1 MSGKIGKL
9 YSNIMEKLR
18 FEPGLD
24 ADNITIAIKDGG
36 VIVIAGEVKSY
47 AEKFLAEEAIKK
59 IHGVNGIAD
68 ELKINLAMDYVRSDA
83 DILKA
88 ALDALK
94 WDFFVPN
101 NQIKVVVTSGFITI
115 SGTVQKYYQKLSAE
129 KAVQNLIGV
138 IGVNNEITVLPDAQA
153 KNIKERIIEEF
164 NRNAKIDEN
173 SVNVEVEGGIVT
185 LKGQVRDF
193 DEDKEARLVAWSVP
207 GVSKVID
214 QMLIS
219 WR

>member
-88 ALDALK
+88 AL
-94 WDFFVPN
+94 
-101 NQIKVVVTSGFITI
+101 
-115 SGTVQKYYQKLSAE
+115 
-129 KAVQNLIGV
+129 
-138 IGVNNEITVLPDAQA
+138 
-153 KNIKERIIEEF
+153 
-164 NRNAKIDEN
+164 
-173 SVNVEVEGGIVT
+173 
-185 LKGQVRDF
+185 
-193 DEDKEARLVAWSVP
+193 
-207 GVSKVID
+207 
-214 QMLIS
+214 
-219 WR
+219 

>member
-1 MSGKIGKL
+1 
-9 YSNIMEKLR
+9 
-18 FEPGLD
+18 
-24 ADNITIAIKDGG
+24 
-36 VIVIAGEVKSY
+36 
-47 AEKFLAEEAIKK
+47 
-59 IHGVNGIAD
+59 
-68 ELKINLAMDYVRSDA
+68 
-83 DILKA
+83 KA

-115 SGTVQKYYQKLSAE
+115 SGTVQKYYKKLSEE